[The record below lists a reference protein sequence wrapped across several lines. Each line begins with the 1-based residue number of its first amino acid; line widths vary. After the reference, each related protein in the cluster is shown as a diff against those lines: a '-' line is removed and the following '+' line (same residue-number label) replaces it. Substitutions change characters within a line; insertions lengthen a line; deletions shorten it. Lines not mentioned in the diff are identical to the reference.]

1 MKKIVPVF
9 NCINCNQKSIAI
21 PYIKKVIV
29 INENEESEN
38 AELYLSA
45 IKCEKCEKE
54 FIVQID
60 NDYTHGLLKKQLKC
74 NHEIGTKRIK
84 YGASSK
90 KIKKI
95 ENKKIKKIENKLK
108 AVSRNLIN
116 EREMLKKLYE
126 GKEYKEENEEIKTLI
141 YHDFVIQLENAEE

>member
-29 INENEESEN
+29 INEKNEELEN
-38 AELYLSA
+38 VELYLSA

-60 NDYTHGLLKKQLKC
+60 NDYTHELLKKQLKY

-95 ENKKIKKIENKLK
+95 ENKLK
-108 AVSRNLIN
+108 AVSQNLIN
-116 EREMLKKLYE
+116 ERETLKKLYE

-141 YHDFVIQLENAEE
+141 YHDFVIQLENMEE

>member
-21 PYIKKVIV
+21 PYIKRVIV

-38 AELYLSA
+38 VELYLSA

-95 ENKKIKKIENKLK
+95 ENKLK

-126 GKEYKEENEEIKTLI
+126 GKEYKEENEEIKTLT
-141 YHDFVIQLENAEE
+141 YHDFVIQLENVEE